1 MDQFNF
7 KGFNAYLLTPAGG
20 RRSNPAAKAITS
32 DLMMF
37 FNTTPQSGSDAY
49 KVDTIF
55 EQNNVESYIHHI
67 KTTKNYKPT
76 TVAEKIRRLKLAI
89 EYIMVL
95 YSSDTYV
102 TKGKVMLTLLTTWC
116 HSLSQDISRQR
127 MEITKYVRTYV
138 DKVHQILSYRCS
150 YNCHSIFSLIG

>member
-1 MDQFNF
+1 MDRFDF

-37 FNTTPQSGSDAY
+37 FNTTPQSSSDAY

-76 TVAEKIRRLKLAI
+76 TVAEKIKLAI
-89 EYIMVL
+89 EYIMAL

-116 HSLSQDISRQR
+116 QSLSQDISRQR
-127 MEITKYVRTYV
+127 MEITKYARAYV
-138 DKVHQILSYRCS
+138 DKVHHRTSVAITVTQYF
-150 YNCHSIFSLIG
+150 HS

>member
-7 KGFNAYLLTPAGG
+7 EGFNAYLLTPAGG
-20 RRSNPAAKAITS
+20 RRSNSAAKAITS

-37 FNTTPQSGSDAY
+37 FNTTPQSSSDTN
-49 KVDTIF
+49 KVDTIL
-55 EQNNVESYIHHI
+55 EKNNLESYIHHI
-67 KTTKNYKPT
+67 KTTKKYKPT

-89 EYIMVL
+89 EYIMAL
-95 YSSDTYV
+95 YRNDDYI

-127 MEITKYVRTYV
+127 MEITKYVRMLIKCIT
-138 DKVHQILSYRCS
+138 S
-150 YNCHSIFSLIG
+150 NCAGVTATQCFQL